1 MAWPDSR
8 MDIGSWHD
16 RSEHEKI
23 RSIMEKVDCVVI
35 GAGVVGLA
43 VARRLALA
51 GREVIMLEKA
61 DSIGTE
67 TSSRNSEVIHAGLYY
82 PTNSLKATLCV
93 RGKQMLYRYCDEHGV
108 TYQRLG
114 KIVVAT
120 DESEIVALEKY
131 FKQSHLNDVT
141 DVRWLTLDEV
151 HAMEP
156 AVRCVAALHSPS
168 TGIIDSHGLMLA
180 YQGDLED
187 RGGVIAFNTP
197 VLSGRAAGDG
207 IELNVGGAESMTIS
221 CNTVINSAG
230 LYAQD
235 IARTITGIPLETI
248 PKIYYAI
255 GHYVTTS
262 VRSAFSR
269 LIYPVPVAGSLGLHV
284 ALDLA
289 GQMRFGPDIT
299 WIDRIDYTYDESRI
313 PKFYESIRRY
323 YPDLKDGILQPG
335 YTGIRPK
342 LHAAGTP
349 APDFMIQSSRDH
361 GVSGLINHYGIESP
375 GLTSSMAIADHVYQ
389 LFENA

>member
-1 MAWPDSR
+1 
-8 MDIGSWHD
+8 MDTCSWHD
-16 RSEHEKI
+16 HSRHEKI
-23 RSIMEKVDCVVI
+23 HGIMEKLDCVVI

-51 GREVIMLEKA
+51 GREVIVLEKA
-61 DSIGTE
+61 DGIGTE

-93 RGKQMLYRYCDEHGV
+93 TGKQMLYRYCDEHSV
-108 TYQRLG
+108 TYRRLG

-120 DESEIVALEKY
+120 DESEIAALEKY
-131 FKQSHLNDVT
+131 FKQSHVNNVT
-141 DVRWLTLDEV
+141 DVRWLTLAEV
-151 HAMEP
+151 RDMEP

-180 YQGDLED
+180 YQGDLEN
-187 RGGVIAFNTP
+187 RGGVIAFNSP
-197 VLSGRAAGDG
+197 VIGGRFSGDG
-207 IELNVGGAESMTIS
+207 IALNVGGAEPVTIT

-235 IARTITGIPLETI
+235 IARTIVGIPAVSI
-248 PKIYYAI
+248 PPIYYAI

-262 VRSAFSR
+262 GRSAFSR

-289 GQMRFGPDIT
+289 GQMRFGPDIS

-323 YPDLKDGILQPG
+323 YPGLKDGVLQPG

-349 APDFMIQSSRDH
+349 APDFIIQSVHDH
-361 GVSGLINHYGIESP
+361 GVTGLINLYGIESP
-375 GLTSSMAIADHVYQ
+375 GLTSSMAIADHVHQ
-389 LFENA
+389 LLENQ